1 MVGLTQDPLNRNLFL
16 GRSKVSNMS
25 NAPSKSLQPAHN
37 ISLHRIARIGEIYD
51 RENELIIEQESARE
65 VRQVAASGVHQP

>member
-1 MVGLTQDPLNRNLFL
+1 VNTGLISKRVYVTERFGKTVGHLWHT
-16 GRSKVSNMS
+16 
-25 NAPSKSLQPAHN
+25 HT
-37 ISLHRIARIGEIYD
+37 RIARIGEIYD